1 MKKLLC
7 AVLSV
12 CMLLTFVGC
21 DKKEVAV
28 ENEVEVAPEG
38 SAADVEVEDFEE
50 NFSDNLSEEELAKAS
65 HLSAEQKKIILEKK
79 KNLLKKLALGFKTSR
94 LDIEIDDKSGE
105 VIMDSSILFGNDETE
120 VSESGKAFLRKFSR
134 AYASVICDEEYKGF
148 ISKIV
153 VEGHTDT
160 NGSYDYNMQL
170 SQKRA
175 ENVKA
180 VCLADDVGHN
190 ARIKNILDSKLHAVG
205 CSFDRPVVDD
215 AGNVDMAAS
224 RRVTFRF
231 LINID

>member
-205 CSFDRPVVDD
+205 
-215 AGNVDMAAS
+215 
-224 RRVTFRF
+224 
-231 LINID
+231 